1 MIIFI
6 IFSGWRLSIFWERI
20 QLLMKKSK
28 RNIFTAQ
35 TRKLN
40 STQYVINWLKN
51 HFNQSREIGHL
62 IYFMYSNFFKKS
74 MQNWF
79 LATTLHM
86 GWIMFVPAR
95 SPFLRQL
102 KYMARPVT
110 SSSQKSNVWPTWN
123 VTTHCKYKINNTCI
137 CKNRLIFKNKSFEW
151 LYLRLKLRLILKNTW
166 RN

>member
-1 MIIFI
+1 MITNNNMIIIFI

-62 IYFMYSNFFKKS
+62 IYFMYFNFLKMYAKLVFS
-74 MQNWF
+74 YYTPYGLDNVCPSEVTF
-79 LATTLHM
+79 PTTVEIY
-86 GWIMFVPAR
+86 G
-95 SPFLRQL
+95 
-102 KYMARPVT
+102 K
-110 SSSQKSNVWPTWN
+110 
-123 VTTHCKYKINNTCI
+123 TCYI
-137 CKNRLIFKNKSFEW
+137 VKPEKQCLTYVKCDDAP
-151 LYLRLKLRLILKNTW
+151 
-166 RN
+166 